1 MRATIQDIVT
11 SALVMSL
18 SGAVFA
24 QGAAAEV
31 GAALLVERGQARVE
45 PGGSSARGKFF

>member
-1 MRATIQDIVT
+1 MRATIQGILT

-24 QGAAAEV
+24 QGAGGGGGGGTAG
-31 GAALLVERGQARVE
+31 GAGAARVE
-45 PGGSSARGKFF
+45 PG